1 MAAANP
7 ALVAELAGRLES
19 SLAFFTTARTTDVP
33 RLQAALAE
41 AAGVSALATDRLCN
55 YRLVDYYERVV
66 EEGDGDAAG
75 ASGGGADGKAVGPRC
90 GEHRDFG
97 AMTLVFPGGPGLE
110 VCAAGDTWTPVTTRP
125 GEAVLLFGW
134 CAAFRSNKRIP
145 AVLHRVGDAGGRAAA
160 AAAEGAST
168 VVPRRM
174 AAIFF
179 VAPEE
184 HVRLDPVVCPGE
196 APVYK
201 CVTAGALRA
210 EIGRKWRHRE
220 ATLSDMEQAPEVEHS
235 KRFATQDAF
244 IAAQYSA

>member
-1 MAAANP
+1 MASTYRRLNDFHSGHRPLRTSTERRKLDLSPARLEAVAAANP

-145 AVLHRVGDAGGRAAA
+145 A
-160 AAAEGAST
+160 
-168 VVPRRM
+168 
-174 AAIFF
+174 
-179 VAPEE
+179 
-184 HVRLDPVVCPGE
+184 